1 VVGSVV
7 SVNELHGGASVTGT
21 VWIAD
26 DDKSLGAILAA
37 ALRHHGFEVRTF
49 TSGVE
54 LLAAVGPS
62 SDTHGDVYLLDV
74 MMPELDGIETCGR
87 LRSLGIDAPVMFLS
101 ALDAPADKLRGLTGG
116 GDDYVTKP
124 FDIDELVARLHI
136 AIRRAARVNADD
148 ESMSYADLTV
158 DDAAHRVT
166 RAGGRIE
173 LTSTEYRLL
182 VYLLRNAGRVVSKQQ
197 ILDAVWNYDF
207 DGDASVV
214 ETYIYYLR
222 RKVDASAPK
231 LIQTVRGAGYSLR
244 LPDS

>member
-1 VVGSVV
+1 VSSV
-7 SVNELHGGASVTGT
+7 ASVKSHDGGESSAPE

-26 DDKSLGAILAA
+26 DDKSLGSILAA
-37 ALRHHGFEVRTF
+37 ALRHHGFDVQNF
-49 TSGVE
+49 ASGVG
-54 LLAAVGPS
+54 LLAAVDSAGN
-62 SDTHGDVYLLDV
+62 GRADVYLLDV
-74 MMPELDGIETCGR
+74 MMPDIDGIETCRR
-87 LRSLGIDAPVMFLS
+87 LRALGIDTPVLFLS

-124 FDIDELVARLHI
+124 FDIDELVARLRI
-136 AIRRAARVNADD
+136 AVRRGAQVATDD
-148 ESMSYADLTV
+148 ELLHYADLTV

-166 RAGGRIE
+166 RHDIRIE

-182 VYLLRNAGRVVSKQQ
+182 VYLLRNADRVVSKHQ

-214 ETYIYYLR
+214 ETYVYYLR
-222 RKVDASAPK
+222 RKIDAVSPK

-244 LPDS
+244 LPDA